1 MHDGSGEDRAVTEQ
15 PGVVFAVDDD
25 RAMYVTLADLDAYRN
40 LAEAFGQVPTVAG
53 PPLDLAVLER
63 LRDALAAAKSDVQP
77 AQGHRLSPAEAEYL
91 GLLQLQGTLRAT
103 LPLRLHRT
111 CVACGTKK
119 IINPARPKASGTEKA
134 SNVASV
140 ISGLATLADDPV
152 SGFVDI
158 MKGMGGA
165 QTTTALCDYC
175 EGFEFELPAVTFCPA
190 CKALRTEAVLITCP
204 DCRAD
209 FAAAEPA
216 RDWVPLARARDS
228 ARQADIRQ
236 LVAAACG
243 RLSGGV
249 YTEQQGKL
257 LAALTAADEP
267 RCLFRSSRPG
277 DSTRSTVLLATA
289 RQLVFARE
297 TMAGKATVDSVLWTE
312 VTAVY
317 HFGPSGKD
325 TTLQLDRRDA
335 PSLQFTRL
343 GEIGQNLD
351 GPGTVD
357 VVAIARTAAALA
369 GVTLM
374 GNPAPAAVPAQV
386 APTSAPPAD
395 AAPVQSPP
403 APNPPVSN
411 PPAPNQA
418 VPNQAVAA
426 VPTGPPRPPAE
437 APGWYPDPWGQARIR
452 WWDGQAWTSHLNA

>member
-249 YTEQQGKL
+249 YTEQQGSPPPTSRGACSGRAGRGTRR
-257 LAALTAADEP
+257 AARSCSPRPGSWSSPGRRWRVRRLWTVCCGRRSQLSTTSDPAARTRRSNSTAATRP
-267 RCLFRSSRPG
+267 RCSSPGSARSAR
-277 DSTRSTVLLATA
+277 TWTA
-289 RQLVFARE
+289 RER
-297 TMAGKATVDSVLWTE
+297 WTWWR
-312 VTAVY
+312 
-317 HFGPSGKD
+317 S
-325 TTLQLDRRDA
+325 
-335 PSLQFTRL
+335 
-343 GEIGQNLD
+343 
-351 GPGTVD
+351 
-357 VVAIARTAAALA
+357 
-369 GVTLM
+369 
-374 GNPAPAAVPAQV
+374 PAPRRRSLA
-386 APTSAPPAD
+386 
-395 AAPVQSPP
+395 
-403 APNPPVSN
+403 
-411 PPAPNQA
+411 
-418 VPNQAVAA
+418 
-426 VPTGPPRPPAE
+426 
-437 APGWYPDPWGQARIR
+437 
-452 WWDGQAWTSHLNA
+452 